1 MGLFPFPPIEND
13 WKWLYQLLPINYESK
28 WPSELMPGLYVI
40 QIQIQAVWPV
50 SQKKLQES
58 KAEEETRYV
67 KESHGIVLFFTNF
80 RSKRA
85 ATGKLLESTT
95 MSAVWKGFILSS
107 WANSND
113 LCSEYFSLCQF
124 SSKSDFLYELM
135 WTHEHIIWINKNN
148 QSYCFQISFMYLWN
162 SRLTCPES
170 FVNMLKLG
178 LSEKHTKICAMF
190 LMLCTFT

>member
-1 MGLFPFPPIEND
+1 
-13 WKWLYQLLPINYESK
+13 
-28 WPSELMPGLYVI
+28 MPGLYVI

-95 MSAVWKGFILSS
+95 MSAVWKGFVLSS
-107 WANSND
+107 WTNSND
-113 LCSEYFSLCQF
+113 VQNIF
-124 SSKSDFLYELM
+124 
-135 WTHEHIIWINKNN
+135 H
-148 QSYCFQISFMYLWN
+148 
-162 SRLTCPES
+162 
-170 FVNMLKLG
+170 FVNSVPKVIFCMNWC
-178 LSEKHTKICAMF
+178 ERMNT
-190 LMLCTFT
+190 

>member
-1 MGLFPFPPIEND
+1 MTGNGCISFYQSIMNQNDHQNLCLVFMSFRSRSKQCDLFL
-13 WKWLYQLLPINYESK
+13 K
-28 WPSELMPGLYVI
+28 
-40 QIQIQAVWPV
+40 
-50 SQKKLQES
+50 KKLQES

-113 LCSEYFSLCQF
+113 LCSEYFSLCQSVPKVIF
-124 SSKSDFLYELM
+124 CM
-135 WTHEHIIWINKNN
+135 N
-148 QSYCFQISFMYLWN
+148 
-162 SRLTCPES
+162 
-170 FVNMLKLG
+170 
-178 LSEKHTKICAMF
+178 
-190 LMLCTFT
+190 